1 MSYLETACKA
11 AKEAGKMI
19 LSRRGG
25 ELATEEKSS
34 SFDVVTEFDKKAEQ
48 MIRASIL
55 ESYPD
60 HAFLGEEETF
70 LSSRPLHEVLE
81 AAVDIPFLWIV
92 DPIDGTTN
100 FVHEIPGF
108 TVSIALARKGELVLG
123 VIYDPS
129 RDELFWAE
137 QGKGAYLNGNPVK
150 VSTADH
156 AAESVIA
163 TGFMPA
169 YRELNIPSLA
179 SFGKQFRGIRVLGS
193 AALHMAYVA
202 CGRLGAFWQ
211 YGLNA
216 WDMAGGIVL
225 VREAGGMV
233 TDIEGGEYRLPVQ
246 HIICSNGKVHP
257 TVISCLKQNV
267 Q

>member
-1 MSYLETACKA
+1 MSYLEIACKA
-11 AKEAGKMI
+11 AKEAGRMI
-19 LSRRGG
+19 RSRAGG
-25 ELATEEKSS
+25 ELAAEEKSS

-48 MIRASIL
+48 LIRASIL
-55 ESYPD
+55 EAYPD
-60 HAFLGEEETF
+60 HAFLGEEETYH
-70 LSSRPLHEVLE
+70 SSRPLHEVLE
-81 AAVDIPFLWIV
+81 AAVDVPFLWIV

-100 FVHEIPGF
+100 FVHGIPGF
-108 TVSIALARKGELVLG
+108 TVSIGLACKGELVLG
-123 VIYDPS
+123 VVYDPS

-137 QGKGAYLNGNPVK
+137 QGKGAYLNGNPIK
-150 VSTADH
+150 VSATEH
-156 AAESVIA
+156 AAECVIA

-216 WDMAGGIVL
+216 WDLAGGVVL

-233 TDIEGGEYRLPVQ
+233 TDIGGGEFGLSVQ

-257 TVISCLKQNV
+257 AMISCLKQNV